1 MPQSRRRFF
10 VWGAKTGLGLPN
22 FPMPMTCF
30 DKNSSMMISTPLP
43 NHEAFSFQRRRFRQ
57 APDPAVTCRDTLT
70 DLPGFEFIDPHEIY
84 DETPEARQERLAEE
98 RRAAVDAATL
108 KAMKARQRAR
118 LTKKGVI
125 FHESDI
131 DGYGSSSDNDNEVI
145 DLDYD
150 EIDEA
155 GEKPRPYFLQV
166 DTQLTSKGR
175 PSGVGYTEELSTV
188 VKAKYVTRPQSEY
201 QRKMRACNPQHDRNT
216 VHNHVSRTF
225 NEENAERICQVP
237 FRPEADHQ
245 DLPELLKPWCL
256 SNPDSAAKRHNN
268 WKGLF
273 GRLDFDGHFQTAV
286 TDMQPMGKQ
295 GKVLHPNQL
304 RVLSVR
310 ECARVQ
316 GFPDS
321 FLFLS
326 DTGNVATMYKQVG
339 NAVPP
344 PLAKALAI
352 KLREAMMQTEEMRK
366 SSKGKGRA
374 C

>member
-1 MPQSRRRFF
+1 MGR
-10 VWGAKTGLGLPN
+10 GLPD
-22 FPMPMTCF
+22 FPLPKTCF

-43 NHEAFSFQRRRFRQ
+43 NHDAFSFQRRRFRQ
-57 APDPAVTCRDTLT
+57 APDPSVTCRDTLT
-70 DLPGFEFIDPHEIY
+70 DLPGFEYIDPHEIY
-84 DETPEARQERLAEE
+84 DEPAEDRRERLAEE
-98 RRAAVDAATL
+98 RRAARDATTL
-108 KAMKARQRAR
+108 KAMKARQRDR
-118 LTKKGVI
+118 LNRKNVK
-125 FHESDI
+125 FNESDI
-131 DGYGSSSDNDNEVI
+131 DGYGSSSDNDIDVEDLNE
-145 DLDYD
+145 DL
-150 EIDEA
+150 IDEA
-155 GEKPRPYFLQV
+155 DEKPRPYFIQV
-166 DTQLTSKGR
+166 NTKLLAKDRIL
-175 PSGVGYTEELSTV
+175 GVGYTEEMSAI

-201 QRKMRACNPQHDRNT
+201 QRKMRARNPSNDRNT

-225 NEENAERICQVP
+225 NEENAERICRVP
-237 FRPEADHQ
+237 LRPEADHQ
-245 DLPELLKPWCL
+245 DLPQLLKPWCL

-326 DTGNVATMYKQVG
+326 DTDNVANMYKQVG

-352 KLREAMMQTEEMRK
+352 QLREAMMQAEEK
-366 SSKGKGRA
+366 GKTKKGKGRA